1 MAEEGRPLE
10 VSVGSVMEVEVGL
23 ENSLLEPVEDC
34 RVLVRLEQDNTG
46 IPGYIFGKTTP
57 VPSERVADTI
67 LTFAQN

>member
-46 IPGYIFGKTTP
+46 IPGVYIRKNYP
-57 VPSERVADTI
+57 RP
-67 LTFAQN
+67 L